1 MFKNLIN
8 IVLGNDKNSD
18 INDRTVDMKDIAFI
32 IATILFATLLGIVFH
47 RFGFSDVTV
56 IAWYILAV
64 QIIAVRV
71 SDMFINALISLICVI
86 VFNFF
91 FTEPRY
97 TLFAYD
103 SDYIMTFAVMFI
115 VSFLAGLLADQLRRM
130 LRQAE
135 ADRVRTQ
142 IMFDTSQLLNK
153 ATDYEEAAT
162 VTGMQLKKL
171 VGRSIFIQLSDS
183 GTNPKLHFPDDCEK
197 EFEAEIETDCIAWT
211 LCSGK
216 DAGQGTN
223 VYPSAKG
230 EYKPLAINDH
240 IYGVV
245 GIMSGHGSSDKLTD
259 DIVNAILS
267 QCELAME
274 NIRATNDKEAEKL
287 KTQDERLRADLLRS
301 ISHDLRT
308 PLTSISGNS
317 SVLLQSDGKLDP
329 ETTRQLYQDIYDDSQ
344 WLINLV
350 ENLLSVSRVTN
361 SEMKLNRSDEVLDDI
376 IDEAMHHI
384 DRHAENHVIE
394 VRKSAEM
401 ILVNVDVHLIIQV
414 IINLID
420 NAVKY
425 TPEGSVI
432 CLETEKKDGKVLVK
446 VSDNGPGISEEEK
459 SHVFE
464 MFYNGKKDISDSR
477 RSMGM
482 GLALCKSI
490 IEAHGGQIRVASNYP
505 SGATFLFSLPE
516 SEKVGDNE

>member
-1 MFKNLIN
+1 MFKNLIGF
-8 IVLGNDKNSD
+8 VLGRNRDND
-18 INDRTVDMKDIAFI
+18 INDRVIDIKDMIFVVTTV
-32 IATILFATLLGIVFH
+32 LLATLLGIAFH

-64 QIIAVRV
+64 QIVAVRV
-71 SDMFINALISLICVI
+71 SGMLVNAIISLICVV

-91 FTEPRY
+91 FTEPKY
-97 TLFAYD
+97 TLLAYD

-115 VSFLAGLLADQLRRM
+115 VSFLAGLLADQLRQM

-135 ADRVRTQ
+135 DDSVRTQ

-153 ATDYEEAAT
+153 ATDYDEVAT
-162 VTGMQLKKL
+162 ITGMQLKKL
-171 VGRSIFIQLSDS
+171 IRRSVFIQLSAS
-183 GTNPKLHFPDDCEK
+183 EKNTKLYFPDDCEK
-197 EFEAEIETDCIAWT
+197 EFETEIETDCIEWT

-216 DAGQGTN
+216 EAGRHTN
-223 VYPSAKG
+223 VYPSARG
-230 EYKPLAINDH
+230 IYKPLAINGH
-240 IYGVV
+240 TYGAV
-245 GIMSGHGSSDKLTD
+245 GIMSENGFSDKLTD
-259 DIVNAILS
+259 DIINAILS

-274 NIRATNDKEAEKL
+274 NIRATNEKEAEKL

-317 SVLLQSDGKLDP
+317 SVLLQSDSKLDQ

-350 ENLLSVSRVTN
+350 ENLLSVSRVKN
-361 SEMKLNRSDEVLDDI
+361 GEMKLNRSDEVLDDI

-384 DRHAENHVIE
+384 DRHSKNHILE
-394 VRKSAEM
+394 VKKYGEM

-414 IINLID
+414 IINLVD

-425 TPEGSVI
+425 TPQGSVI
-432 CLETEKKDGKVLVK
+432 CLATYRQSGKVIVE
-446 VSDNGPGISEEEK
+446 VSDNGPGISDEEK
-459 SHVFE
+459 AHIFE
-464 MFYNGKKDISDSR
+464 MFYNGKKDVSDSR

-490 IEAHGGQIRVASNYP
+490 VEAHGGQICVTSNIP
-505 SGATFLFSLPE
+505 SGASFSFTLPE
-516 SEKVGDNE
+516 SVKVGGNE

>member
-1 MFKNLIN
+1 MFKNLISL
-8 IVLGNDKNSD
+8 ILGNNKDTD
-18 INDRTVDMKDIAFI
+18 IKDHLVDIRDVAFI
-32 IATILFATLLGIVFH
+32 IATVFFATLLGIVFH
-47 RFGFSDVTV
+47 KFGFSDVTV

-71 SDMFINALISLICVI
+71 SGRLVNAIISLICVV

-91 FTEPRY
+91 FIEPKY
-97 TLFAYD
+97 TLLAYD

-115 VSFLAGLLADQLRRM
+115 VSFLAGLLADQLRQM

-135 ADRVRTQ
+135 DGRVRTR

-153 ATDYEEAAT
+153 ATDYEEVAT
-162 VTGMQLKKL
+162 ITGMQLKKIIR
-171 VGRSIFIQLSDS
+171 RSILIQLS
-183 GTNPKLHFPDDCEK
+183 NPPKNTRLFFPDDCEK
-197 EFEAEIETDCIAWT
+197 EFETEIESDCIEWT

-216 DAGQGTN
+216 DAGRQTN

-230 EYKPLAINDH
+230 IYKPIAINGH
-240 IYGVV
+240 TYGVI
-245 GIMSGHGSSDKLTD
+245 GIMSEHGFSDKLTN
-259 DIVNAILS
+259 DIINAMLS

-274 NIRATNDKEAEKL
+274 NIRATNEKEAEKL

-329 ETTRQLYQDIYDDSQ
+329 ETTRQLYQNIYDDSQ

-350 ENLLSVSRVTN
+350 ENLLSVSRVKN
-361 SEMKLNRSDEVLDDI
+361 GEMKLNRSDEVLDDI

-384 DRHAENHVIE
+384 DRHAKNHIIE
-394 VRKSAEM
+394 VKKFGEM
-401 ILVNVDVHLIIQV
+401 ILVNVDVHLILQV
-414 IINLID
+414 IINLVD

-425 TPEGSVI
+425 TPQGSTI
-432 CLETEKKDGKVLVK
+432 CLATYRQDGNVVVS
-446 VSDNGPGISEEEK
+446 VSDNGPGISDEEK
-459 SHVFE
+459 SHIFE
-464 MFYNGKKDISDSR
+464 MFYNGKKDVSDSR

-490 IEAHGGQIRVASNYP
+490 IEAHGGQIEVTSTIP
-505 SGATFLFSLPE
+505 SGATFSFTLPE
-516 SEKVGDNE
+516 SEKVGGNE

>member
-1 MFKNLIN
+1 MFKNLISF
-8 IVLGNDKNSD
+8 VLGNNRTPEK
-18 INDRTVDMKDIAFI
+18 NDRSADIRDLIFI
-32 IATILFATLLGIVFH
+32 IATVLFATLLGIVFH

-64 QIIAVRV
+64 QIVALRV
-71 SDMFINALISLICVI
+71 SGRLVNAVISLICVI

-91 FTEPRY
+91 FIEPKY
-97 TLFAYD
+97 TLLAYD

-115 VSFLAGLLADQLRRM
+115 VSFLAGLLADQLRQM

-135 ADRVRTQ
+135 DDRVRTQ

-153 ATDYEEAAT
+153 TADYEEVAT
-162 VTGMQLKKL
+162 ITGMQLKKL
-171 VGRSIFIQLSDS
+171 IRRSILIQLSDPEKN
-183 GTNPKLHFPDDCEK
+183 TRLFFPDNCEK
-197 EFEAEIETDCIAWT
+197 EFGAEIEADCIEWT

-216 DAGQGTN
+216 EAGRQTN

-230 EYKPLAINDH
+230 IYKPLAINGH
-240 IYGVV
+240 TYGVV
-245 GIMSGHGSSDKLTD
+245 GIMSEHGFSDKLTD
-259 DIVNAILS
+259 DIINAILS

-274 NIRATNDKEAEKL
+274 NIRVTNEKEAEKL

-317 SVLLQSDGKLDP
+317 SVLLQSDNKLDP
-329 ETTRQLYQDIYDDSQ
+329 ETKRQLYQDIYDDSQ

-350 ENLLSVSRVTN
+350 ENLLSVSRVKN
-361 SEMKLNRSDEVLDDI
+361 GEMKLNRSDEVLDDI

-384 DRHAENHVIE
+384 DRHAKNHLLE
-394 VRKSAEM
+394 VKKCGEM

-414 IINLID
+414 IINLVD

-425 TPEGSVI
+425 TPQGSTI
-432 CLETEKKDGKVLVK
+432 CLATYRQSGKVVVE
-446 VSDNGPGISEEEK
+446 VSDNGPGISDEEK
-459 SHVFE
+459 SHIFE
-464 MFYNGKKDISDSR
+464 MFYNGKKDVSDSR

-482 GLALCKSI
+482 GLALCRSI
-490 IEAHGGQIRVASNYP
+490 IEAHGGQINVTSNTPCGASF
-505 SGATFLFSLPE
+505 TFTLPE
-516 SEKVGDNE
+516 SVKVGSNE

>member
-1 MFKNLIN
+1 MLKNLIN
-8 IVLGNDKNSD
+8 IILGNNKGSD
-18 INDRTVDMKDIAFI
+18 ISDRLGIIKDVTFI
-32 IATILFATLLGIVFH
+32 IATVLFATLLGIVFH
-47 RFGFSDVTV
+47 RYGFSDVTV

-64 QIIAVRV
+64 QIISVRV
-71 SDMFINALISLICVI
+71 SGIYINAIISLICVI

-91 FTEPRY
+91 FTEPKY

-103 SDYIMTFAVMFI
+103 SDYIMTFTVMFI
-115 VSFLAGLLADQLRRM
+115 VSFLAGLLADQLRKM

-135 ADRVRTQ
+135 ADRVRAQ

-153 ATDYEEAAT
+153 ATDYEEVAI

-171 VGRSIFIQLSDS
+171 IGKSIFLQLSDS
-183 GTNPKLHFPDDCEK
+183 EKNKKLYFPDDCEK
-197 EFEAEIETDCIAWT
+197 EFEEEIETDCIAWT
-211 LCSGK
+211 QCSGK
-216 DAGQGTN
+216 DAGRGTN

-240 IYGVV
+240 SYGVV
-245 GIMSGHGSSDKLTD
+245 GIMSEHEQSDKLTD
-259 DIVNAILS
+259 DITNAILS

-274 NIRATNDKEAEKL
+274 NIRATNEKEAEKL
-287 KTQDERLRADLLRS
+287 KTQDERLRSDLLRS

-317 SVLLQSDGKLDP
+317 SVLLQSEGKLDP

-361 SEMKLNRSDEVLDDI
+361 SEMKLNRSVEVLDDI
-376 IDEAMHHI
+376 IDEAMHHV
-384 DRHAENHVIE
+384 DRHAENHIIE
-394 VRKSAEM
+394 VKKSAEM

-414 IINLID
+414 IVNLMD

-425 TPEGSVI
+425 TPEGSTI
-432 CLETEKKDGKVLVK
+432 CLETEKKDGKVLVT
-446 VSDNGPGISEEEK
+446 VSDNGPGISDDEK
-459 SHVFE
+459 SNIFE

-490 IEAHGGQIRVASNYP
+490 VEAHGGQIDVTSNYP
-505 SGATFLFSLPE
+505 NGAKFIFTLPE
-516 SEKVGDNE
+516 SDKVGNNE

>member
-1 MFKNLIN
+1 MFKNLIS
-8 IVLGNDKNSD
+8 IILGNNKSSE
-18 INDRTVDMKDIAFI
+18 ISGRRGLIRDMTFMIAI
-32 IATILFATLLGIVFH
+32 VLFATLLGIIFH
-47 RFGFSDVTV
+47 RYGFSDVTV

-71 SDMFINALISLICVI
+71 SGIHVNAIISLICVI

-91 FTEPRY
+91 FIEPKY

-103 SDYIMTFAVMFI
+103 SDYIMTFTVMFI
-115 VSFLAGLLADQLRRM
+115 VSFLAGLLADQLRKM

-135 ADRVRTQ
+135 AARGRTQ

-153 ATDYEEAAT
+153 AANYEEVAI

-171 VGRSIFIQLSDS
+171 IGKSIFIQLSGS
-183 GTNPKLHFPDDCEK
+183 ENKKLYFPDDCEK
-197 EFEAEIETDCIAWT
+197 EFEDEIETDCIAWT

-216 DAGQGTN
+216 DAGRGTN

-230 EYKPLAINDH
+230 EYKPLAINDYT
-240 IYGVV
+240 YGVV
-245 GIMSGHGSSDKLTD
+245 GIMSEHDMSDTLTD
-259 DIVNAILS
+259 DITNAILS

-274 NIRATNDKEAEKL
+274 NIRATNDKETEKL
-287 KTQDERLRADLLRS
+287 KTQDERLRSDLLRS

-317 SVLLQSDGKLDP
+317 SVLLQSDNKLDP
-329 ETTRQLYQDIYDDSQ
+329 ETRRQLYQDIYDDSQ

-350 ENLLSVSRVTN
+350 ENLLSVNRVTN
-361 SEMKLNRSDEVLDDI
+361 SEIRLNRSDEVLDDI

-384 DRHAENHVIE
+384 DRHAENHIIE
-394 VRKSAEM
+394 VKKSAEM

-414 IINLID
+414 IINLMD

-425 TPEGSVI
+425 TPEGSAI
-432 CLETEKKDGKVLVK
+432 CLETEKKNGKVLVK

-459 SHVFE
+459 SNIFE

-482 GLALCKSI
+482 GLALWKSI
-490 IEAHGGQIRVASNYP
+490 IEGHGGKIEVTSNHP
-505 SGATFLFSLPE
+505 HGATFMFTLPE
-516 SEKVGDNE
+516 SVKAGNNE

>member
-1 MFKNLIN
+1 MFKNLIGF
-8 IVLGNDKNSD
+8 VLGKNKNTD
-18 INDRTVDMKDIAFI
+18 INDRSADIRDVTFIFATV
-32 IATILFATLLGIVFH
+32 LVATLLGIVFH

-64 QIIAVRV
+64 QIVAVRV
-71 SDMFINALISLICVI
+71 SGRLVNAFISLVCVV

-91 FTEPRY
+91 FIEPKY
-97 TLFAYD
+97 TLLAYD

-115 VSFLAGLLADQLRRM
+115 VSFLAGLLADQLRQM

-135 ADRVRTQ
+135 GDRVRTQ

-153 ATDYEEAAT
+153 AADYEEVAT

-171 VGRSIFIQLSDS
+171 IGRSIFIQLSGLEKD
-183 GTNPKLHFPDDCEK
+183 TKLHFPDDCKK
-197 EFEAEIETDCIAWT
+197 EFEAEIETDCIDWT

-216 DAGQGTN
+216 DAGHGTS
-223 VYPSAKG
+223 VYPSARG
-230 EYKPLAINDH
+230 VYKPLMINDQK
-240 IYGVV
+240 YGVV
-245 GIMSGHGSSDKLTD
+245 GIMLDHGILDKLTD
-259 DIVNAILS
+259 DIINAILS

-274 NIRATNDKEAEKL
+274 NIRVTNEKEAEKM
-287 KTQDERLRADLLRS
+287 KPHDELLRADLLRS

-308 PLTSISGNS
+308 PLTSISGNAGM
-317 SVLLQSDGKLDP
+317 LLQSGGKLNP
-329 ETTRQLYQDIYDDSQ
+329 ETTRLLYQDIYDDSQ

-350 ENLLSVSRVTN
+350 ENLLSVNRVTN
-361 SEMKLNRSDEVLDDI
+361 GEMKLNCSDEVLDDI

-384 DRHAENHVIE
+384 DRHAENHIIE
-394 VRKSAEM
+394 VKKSAEM

-414 IINLID
+414 IINLMD

-425 TPEGSVI
+425 TPEGSTI
-432 CLETEKKDGKVLVK
+432 CLETERKDGKVFVK
-446 VSDNGPGISEEEK
+446 VSDNGPGISDEEK

-490 IEAHGGQIRVASNYP
+490 IEAHGGQIRVTSNKP
-505 SGATFLFSLPE
+505 CGATFIFTLPE
-516 SEKVGDNE
+516 SEKVGNNE

>member
-8 IVLGNDKNSD
+8 IILGNNKNSD
-18 INDRTVDMKDIAFI
+18 INDHSADSKDMIFI
-32 IATILFATLLGIVFH
+32 IVSVLFATLLGIAFH

-71 SDMFINALISLICVI
+71 PGVMVNASISLVCVF

-115 VSFLAGLLADQLRRM
+115 VSFLAGLLADQLRKM

-135 ADRVRTQ
+135 AERVRTQ

-153 ATDYEEAAT
+153 ATDYTEAAT

-171 VGRSIFIQLSDS
+171 IGKSIVIQLADS
-183 GTNPKLHFPDDCEK
+183 KNSTRLYFPDDCVK
-197 EFEAEIETDCIAWT
+197 DFEAEIEEDCIEWT

-216 DAGQGTN
+216 EAGHGTN
-223 VYPSAKG
+223 VYPSARG
-230 EYKPLAINDH
+230 EYKPLAINDYT
-240 IYGVV
+240 YGVI
-245 GIMSGHGSSDKLTD
+245 GIMSEHDISDKLTD
-259 DIVNAILS
+259 DIINAILS

-274 NIRATNDKEAEKL
+274 NIRATNEKEAEKL

-317 SVLLQSDGKLDP
+317 SILLQSERKLDSK
-329 ETTRQLYQDIYDDSQ
+329 TTKQLYQDIYDDSQ

-361 SEMKLNRSDEVLDDI
+361 DKMKLNRSDEVLDDI

-384 DRHAENHVIE
+384 DRHAQNHIIE
-394 VRKSAEM
+394 IKKSSEM

-414 IINLID
+414 IVNLID

-425 TPEGSVI
+425 TPEGSTI
-432 CLETEKKDGKVLVK
+432 ILETEKKDGKVFVK
-446 VSDNGPGISEEEK
+446 VSDNGPGISDEEK
-459 SHVFE
+459 PHIFE
-464 MFYNGKKDISDSR
+464 MFYNGKKDIYDSR
-477 RSMGM
+477 KSIGM

-490 IEAHGGQIRVASNYP
+490 IEAHGGNIDVTTNYP
-505 SGATFLFSLPE
+505 NGSKFIFTLPE
-516 SEKVGDNE
+516 SVKVSDNE